1 MDKSEKYINF
11 FPNDS
16 IDCDYIEI
24 INIDITE
31 DTVYCDYYW
40 KWPKIQ
46 FDYSLFIVCLQF
58 VYSLFIVCVIKI
70 SLVYNEVYI
79 DKKQ

>member
-40 KWPKIQ
+40 KWPKI
-46 FDYSLFIVCLQF
+46 
-58 VYSLFIVCVIKI
+58 
-70 SLVYNEVYI
+70 
-79 DKKQ
+79 